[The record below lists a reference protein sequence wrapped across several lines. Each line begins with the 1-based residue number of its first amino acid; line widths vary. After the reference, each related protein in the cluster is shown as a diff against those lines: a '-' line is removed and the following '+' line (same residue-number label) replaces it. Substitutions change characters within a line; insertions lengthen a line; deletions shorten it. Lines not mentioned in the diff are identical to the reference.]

1 MSDSIPSPP
10 PEKRRLAAVVFTDVV
25 GYSKRMQRDE
35 RATITAVQADF
46 ARVREACAARG
57 GEILNTMGD
66 GMLMCFSS
74 VVDAVSCAL
83 DIQREFGTRKSAMT
97 GEPPLEHR
105 IGVHL
110 GDVFRTENG
119 QVAGDGV
126 NIASRLESK
135 APVGGVCVSQNVYD
149 SVKGKVPMQ
158 ARFAGA
164 QELKNIGDPIPAWH
178 LLPEGVGSFPDESK
192 AGTVAK
198 PPMDAKNRALVI
210 TAAIIMVVAVASAWT
225 WKSQSAAPT
234 KMETAA
240 TDTSIAV
247 LPFTNMSD
255 DKDAGYFADGVHED
269 LLTQLA
275 SLGALKVV
283 SRTSVMDYRNTTK
296 KMRDI
301 GEELHVSYLVAG
313 SVRRMKDQVRVTAQ
327 LINARNDRHVWAKNY
342 DRKLEDIFSIQSE
355 LSKAIAEEL
364 RVSLTKPEVAQLE
377 RRPTENFAAYDL
389 YLQAQESA
397 NATQG
402 TFRTTMTYRER
413 IGMLEKAVELDPKFA
428 IAWARLGVEYSRAYH
443 QDVARTVDGRQ
454 KAKDA
459 IARAVALAPD
469 NVDVR
474 LAEGATYRN
483 LDDSEHAAQAIESVV
498 QVAPNNVR
506 ALLQLAYVRETQN
519 RWTESVAMLE
529 KVLEVDSRNLAALV
543 TYERTM
549 VVFRHYDKAL
559 EANRRIQAIQPN
571 DLEWIARY
579 HWIGYQRSGSWEELE
594 RWRAT
599 LPKDAYKNSWELWII
614 DLRYASAHGNFDEV
628 VRLADDPGEPTKAR
642 NRPAERMLE
651 KAEALMANGDRQR
664 AMAVALATLKEV
676 DQWRRSHPEDVDIA
690 MSAAEAHAILGDREA
705 AYKERAR
712 AMELARANR
721 NTREIRN
728 TYRSTSWLSALL
740 GDKDSAIKELSRTI
754 NFPGSA
760 ISYWVTNSAYA
771 SLRNDPRY
779 KALIADPA
787 NNLPLSY
794 DVKDTEALK

>member
-1 MSDSIPSPP
+1 MSELAPSHAAD
-10 PEKRRLAAVVFTDVV
+10 KRRLAAVVFTDVV
-25 GYSKRMQRDE
+25 GYSTRMQRDE
-35 RATITAVQADF
+35 RATIAAVQADF
-46 ARVREACAARG
+46 ARMREACAERG

-74 VVDAVSCAL
+74 VVEAVSCAL
-83 DIQREFGTRKSAMT
+83 DIQREFGTRKSARA
-97 GEPPLEHR
+97 GEAPLEHR

-110 GDVFRTENG
+110 GDVFRTEDG

-126 NIASRLESK
+126 NIAARLESK
-135 APVGGVCVSQNVYD
+135 APVGGVCVSQNVYET
-149 SVKGKVPMQ
+149 VKGKVPMQ

-164 QELKNIGDPIPAWH
+164 QELKNIGDPILAWH

-192 AGTVAK
+192 ADTAAK
-198 PPMDAKNRALVI
+198 PRLNAKNRAFAIFV
-210 TAAIIMVVAVASAWT
+210 AIIMVAAVASAWI
-225 WKSQSAAPT
+225 WKGRNASLT
-234 KMETAA
+234 KIETAA
-240 TDTSIAV
+240 TDPSIAV

-283 SRTSVMDYRNTTK
+283 SRTSVMEYRNTAK

-301 GEELHVSYLVAG
+301 GEELHVSYLVEG
-313 SVRRMKDQVRVTAQ
+313 SVRRVKDQVRVTAQ
-327 LINARNDRHVWAKNY
+327 LINARNDQHVWAKNY
-342 DRKLEDIFSIQSE
+342 DRKLADIFAIQSE
-355 LSKAIAEEL
+355 VSKAIAEEL
-364 RVSLTKPEVAQLE
+364 RVSLTKPEAERLE

-402 TFRTTMTYRER
+402 TFRATMTYRER
-413 IGMLEKAVELDPKFA
+413 IAMLEKAVELDPKFA
-428 IAWARLGVEYSRAYH
+428 IAWSRLGVEYSRAYH
-443 QDVARTVDGRQ
+443 QDVARTVEGRQ

-459 IARAVALAPD
+459 IARAIALAPD

-474 LAEGATYRN
+474 LAEGTTYRN
-483 LDDSEHAAQAIESVV
+483 LDDIEHATQAVESVV

-506 ALLQLAYVRETQN
+506 ALLQLAYAREIQN
-519 RWTESVAMLE
+519 RWPESVAMLE
-529 KVLEVDSRNLAALV
+529 KVLEVDPRNLAALV

-549 VVFRHYDKAL
+549 VNFRRYDKAL
-559 EANRRIQAIQPN
+559 EANRRIQAIRPN

-579 HWIGYQRSGSWEELE
+579 YWIGYQRSGSWDELE

-599 LPKDAYKNSWELWII
+599 LPKDAYKNSWELWIVDI
-614 DLRYASAHGNFDEV
+614 RYAQAHGDFDEV

-651 KAEALMANGDRQR
+651 SADAYHAKGDKKR
-664 AMAVALATLKEV
+664 AMAVAHATLKEV
-676 DQWRRSHPEDVDIA
+676 DRWRRNHPEDVDIV
-690 MSAAEAHAILGDREA
+690 MSAAEAHAILGDRDA
-705 AYKERAR
+705 AYKEHAR
-712 AMELARANR
+712 AMALARANR
-721 NTREIRN
+721 NAREIAG
-728 TYRSTSWLSALL
+728 TYQSTAWLSALL
-740 GDKDSAIKELSRTI
+740 GDKDSAIKELSRRI
-754 NFPGSA
+754 NFPGNA
-760 ISYWVTNSAYA
+760 ISYVVTNSAYA
-771 SLRNDPRY
+771 SLRDDPRY

-787 NNLPLSY
+787 NNAPISY